1 MLIASP
7 HRAMRALALVFAV
20 VATAATAQPVDF
32 RPVVLTGADVPELI
46 GAPVTAP
53 VCYAFRDGAW
63 QQCPLQID
71 ERELLDP
78 ASNYPRTISDA
89 FQLFGGERQLLYTA
103 PQDYPMPG
111 FDPMIRVDSRRAF
124 DDDDELVLMA
134 RFFGD
139 VVSPAAPP
147 FSPATV
153 SEVLFEDK
161 AVYLFVPTEPLDQS
175 AGIDLVSYSFDL
187 LAGPFPQAYTFED
200 DTTLPNEWAE
210 GDFLAANP
218 EQSPAS
224 TAYYSTLFEDRWIQR
239 ELRLGD
245 GSGGYGPDIL
255 DRVKYGTRPNT
266 LGNNGVCGRTIWSGS
281 ARRGTL
287 GIQKDGPLRALRF
300 GQGYNSGGLNYV
312 LYQMYERFIVYRM
325 AHQMHRSPGASMW
338 FDLAP
343 EASGMTYTSNL
354 FPDGVPVDGQPELA
368 PGNAFLDGY
377 VDWDYL
383 IGDQGTMVSTW
394 EIETNIN
401 GLYPYSYYEDD
412 TTPETQQ
419 CTGDT
424 QAFASAGNVY
434 LTGTPDDG
442 SVPWTDPTSS
452 LSYDRGELRFLRL
465 ERSVVPEVPNLPKA
479 DAEATVAQLSTPIT
493 FTVTPVDVMAGGDV
507 QAPLV
512 EGSYSG
518 STFVGTA
525 SDDRPN
531 DTGLATLALSASAMN
546 LAFTADPFTE
556 GDATASFT
564 VTSIDTEV
572 TGTGYV
578 VATDVAGNADSLLV
592 TFEVVLP
599 DTAPPVLTGTYARS
613 RFDGTATDDRA
624 NDTGVASVVLGA
636 NATNLALSL
645 DALTP
650 GSAVLGFT
658 ATPVDAGAVASG
670 YVVATDAAG
679 NADSLLVEI
688 DPPPPDEAAPVV
700 SGAVSAPTTYTGAAE
715 DSRSND
721 TGIASIV
728 LSTDA
733 ANLALSVDAFLAG
746 DPLVAFTASS
756 IVPAEVASGYVIATD
771 VAGNADSVFVSLD
784 AVAVPFD
791 LAASAAYAYT
801 SSTAGTITVTA
812 SNIGTDPMTSV
823 RVVRTSTSGLAVA
836 QKSITLGAIAPGAS
850 AEAVFSFSN
859 ATAGAVASFQ
869 VQDLVVRE
877 GEGDVSNNDVAVTL
891 DPAGDL
897 TPPTLAGT
905 ASGTVWTGTATDNGL
920 NDTGIATVTL
930 GSDATNL
937 TLSMDTF
944 TPGDAQVRLSVALT
958 DDTQPGSGTL
968 VATDVAGNT
977 ATLLVEISPAGTD
990 TAAPILTGSY
1000 TSSSFEGTASDDRTN
1015 DTGLASIT
1023 LRDAVN
1029 LRLSVLG
1036 NLPGASSASFRVQPI
1051 SRRPGQGTV
1060 VAVDLAG
1067 NESTL
1072 FITTSLAGQRDAEEL
1087 PALDEASGAKEAA
1100 FSETE
1105 VADAERD
1112 AVVDTKPSL
1121 DKATVQ
1127 PQGGAS
1133 KPTADQHTEDAP
1145 AAAPAAEKPSSG
1157 EEAKDERAVASS
1169 TKDATASPATE
1180 ASKTGL
1186 ALTDEAPAETKA
1198 TPSEEPTSV
1207 AASSSASTETEPASP
1222 FVIEV
1227 YPNPLRGAAT
1237 LRLYLRTESP
1247 VRVAL
1252 YDLTG
1257 RRVATVIDRSMQG
1270 GWHDL
1275 RLDTEGLANGLYVWR
1290 AESALG
1296 VEAGRL
1302 SVVR

>member
-1 MLIASP
+1 MASP
-7 HRAMRALALVFAV
+7 HQALRGLVLVLTALA
-20 VATAATAQPVDF
+20 ATATAQPVDF
-32 RPVVLTGADVPELI
+32 RPVVLTGADVPELL
-46 GAPVTAP
+46 GANVTAP
-53 VCYAFRDGAW
+53 VCYAYRDGAW

-78 ASNYPRTISDA
+78 ASNYPRTVSDA
-89 FQLFGGERQLLYTA
+89 AQLFGGERQLLYTA

-111 FDPMIRVDSRRAF
+111 FDPVIRVDSRRAF
-124 DDDDELVLMA
+124 DADDELVLMA

-147 FSPATV
+147 FAPATV
-153 SEVLFEDK
+153 SEVLFEGK
-161 AVYLFVPTEPLDQS
+161 AAYLFVPTQPLDQS
-175 AGIDLVSYSFDL
+175 AGIDLVSYTFDL
-187 LAGPFPQAYTFED
+187 VAGNFPQAYTFED
-200 DTTLPNEWAE
+200 DTTLPDAWAE
-210 GDFLAANP
+210 GDYLAANP
-218 EQSPAS
+218 ESSPAS

-245 GSGGYGPDIL
+245 GSGGYGPDLL

-300 GQGYNSGGLNYV
+300 AQGYNSGGLNYV
-312 LYQMYERFIVYRM
+312 LYHMYERFIVYRM

-401 GLYPYSYYEDD
+401 GLYPYSYYEDS

-452 LSYDRGELRFLRL
+452 LSYDQGELRFLRL
-465 ERSVVPEVPNLPKA
+465 ERSIVPEVPNLPEA
-479 DAEATVAQLSTPIT
+479 DAQATVAQLSTPIT
-493 FTVTPVDVMAGGDV
+493 FTVTPVDVMTSGDV

-518 STFVGTA
+518 STFLGTA

-531 DTGLATLALSASAMN
+531 DTGLATLALSASATN
-546 LAFTADPFTE
+546 LAFTADPFIA
-556 GDATASFT
+556 GDAAAGFT
-564 VTSIDTEV
+564 VTPVDAEV

-599 DTAPPVLTGTYARS
+599 DTAPPVLTGTYGRS
-613 RFDGTATDDRA
+613 RFDGTATEDRA

-636 NATNLALSL
+636 AASNLVLSL
-645 DALTP
+645 DAFT
-650 GSAVLGFT
+650 GSGAVVSFT
-658 ATPVDAGAVASG
+658 ATPENAGTVGMG

-679 NADSLLVEI
+679 NADSLFVEI
-688 DPPPPDEAAPVV
+688 VPPPQDEAAPVV
-700 SGAVSAPTTYTGAAE
+700 GGALSTPTTFAGTAD
-715 DSRSND
+715 DSGSSD

-733 ANLALSVDAFLAG
+733 VNLVLSVDSFLAG
-746 DPLVAFTASS
+746 APVVAFTAGS
-756 IVPAEVASGYVIATD
+756 IVPAEAASGYVVATD

-801 SSTAGTITVTA
+801 ASTTGTITVTA
-812 SNIGTDPMTSV
+812 SNIGTDPLTSV
-823 RVVRTSTSGLAVA
+823 RVVRTSASGLTIS
-836 QKSITLGAIAPGAS
+836 QKSITLGAVAPGAS
-850 AEAVFSFSN
+850 KDAVFSFSN
-859 ATAGAVASFQ
+859 ATAGARASFQ

-877 GEGDVSNNDVAVTL
+877 GEGDVSNNDIAVTL

-897 TPPTLAGT
+897 TPPTLAGS
-905 ASGTVWTGTATDNGL
+905 AAGTTWTGTATDSGL
-920 NDTGIATVTL
+920 GATGLATVTL
-930 GSDATNL
+930 GPDATNL
-937 TLSMDTF
+937 TLSVDAF
-944 TPGDAQVRLSVALT
+944 TPGDAQVTLSVALT
-958 DDTQPGSGTL
+958 DDTQPGSGT
-968 VATDVAGNT
+968 VIATDLAGNT
-977 ATLLVEISPAGTD
+977 GSLALALQPAGAD
-990 TAAPILTGSY
+990 TEAPILTGSY
-1000 TSSSFEGTASDDRTN
+1000 TSSAFEGTASDDRPG

-1036 NLPGASSASFRVQPI
+1036 DLPGASVVSFRVQPTN
-1051 SRRPGQGTV
+1051 RRPGEGTV
-1060 VAVDLAG
+1060 VAVDVAG

-1072 FITTSLAGQRDAEEL
+1072 FIATSLAGRR
-1087 PALDEASGAKEAA
+1087 G
-1100 FSETE
+1100 
-1105 VADAERD
+1105 
-1112 AVVDTKPSL
+1112 
-1121 DKATVQ
+1121 
-1127 PQGGAS
+1127 
-1133 KPTADQHTEDAP
+1133 
-1145 AAAPAAEKPSSG
+1145 
-1157 EEAKDERAVASS
+1157 
-1169 TKDATASPATE
+1169 
-1180 ASKTGL
+1180 
-1186 ALTDEAPAETKA
+1186 TDEAPRTEAVLDAEAASKAAVTDEAPGSTADATPRSDAARPPGNPATDERTREALRDAEPALGGAADERAASPLAEDTGASSVAETTKRDTA
-1198 TPSEEPTSV
+1198 VTDEAAGSPPWTPTEP
-1207 AASSSASTETEPASP
+1207 AEASPSIGAGPPASTAVEPASP
-1222 FVIEV
+1222 FMVEV
-1227 YPNPLRGAAT
+1227 YPNPHRGAAT
-1237 LRLYLRTESP
+1237 LRLYLATESP

-1257 RRVATVIDRSMQG
+1257 RRVVTVVDRRLG
-1270 GWHDL
+1270 PGWHAL
-1275 RLDTEGLANGLYVWR
+1275 RLDTQELARGIYLWR
-1290 AESALG
+1290 TETALG
-1296 VEAGRL
+1296 VETGRL
-1302 SVVR
+1302 SVAH